1 MNKDKIYKTL
11 LSQHISEKAMY
22 LAEIGQYVF
31 KVAKKANKSDIKAA
45 IEYIFA
51 VKVKSVNIVNIKP
64 ERKRNTRGVSLQKG
78 FKKAYVSL
86 SGDKKI
92 NILQV

>member
-1 MNKDKIYKTL
+1 MNKDKMYRIL
-11 LSQHISEKAMY
+11 LSQHISEKAMN
-22 LAEIGQYVF
+22 LSEIGQYVF
-31 KVAKKANKSDIKAA
+31 KVTKEANKPDIKSA
-45 IEYIFA
+45 IEYIFD
-51 VKVKSVNIVNIKP
+51 VKVKSVNVVNIKP
-64 ERKRNTRGVSLQKG
+64 ERKRNMRGVFVQKG